1 MRLPRWV
8 RVPRRPSWPTLVV
21 LLAYLVAALAIMWP
35 LWTPLGDRTSAVN
48 PGDMALFTWLMEW
61 PPHAVAHGENPWFSD
76 AINAPTG
83 VNLMW
88 NNGMSLPA
96 LALWP
101 VSALFGG
108 LATVAVLLTLGMAGS
123 AATAYAALRSL
134 SVRIGPAAI
143 GGALFGFSPAM
154 LAQTHGHPN
163 LVFNVLAPVIVLLVV
178 RLVTNPEPRRRDAI
192 LLGLTAAAQVLIGE
206 EILLLTGIVAVLLV
220 AALALSRPELAR
232 QRARPVGLRAADA
245 LGVFVVLAALPL
257 GFQLFGPLE
266 QHGLPF
272 DPAFYSADLAGY
284 VVPTELQQLSTEATR
299 TRSEEFPGGLEEH
312 TAYLG
317 WPLIALCVGLLV
329 LWWRSLRVRIALL
342 TAVVV
347 AVFALGER
355 LTIDGQEKSLR
366 LPWDLLN
373 DLPFFE
379 HVVQTRF
386 AIFTIGLIGAAVAFA
401 LDDLATRPLPIHA
414 VGWGVVALAVIP
426 LLPARYDAADAPQ
439 VPDFFTDRA
448 GEALGCDGTVLVL
461 PYPSAAATDPML
473 WQAASGFAFSMPGGY
488 FIGPD
493 ETGQARFGG
502 AGSFTRSVFERAYLE
517 GVITPATAG
526 ARREFA
532 SDLDD
537 WDVCAAVIGPGFN
550 HATVL
555 GQAVRLIGAQ
565 PEPAGGDVLIWR
577 DLSEVRALCP

>member
-8 RVPRRPSWPTLVV
+8 RALWRPSWPTVVV
-21 LLAYLVAALAIMWP
+21 LLAYLAAALLVTWP

-48 PGDMALFTWLMEW
+48 PGDMALFAWLMEW
-61 PPHAVAHGENPWFSD
+61 PPHAVAHGDNPWFTD
-76 AINAPTG
+76 ALNAPTG

-96 LALWP
+96 LVLWP
-101 VSALFGG
+101 VTALFGG
-108 LATVAVLLTLGMAGS
+108 LATVVVLLTLGMAGS

-134 SVRIGPAAI
+134 SVRVAPAAI

-154 LAQTHGHPN
+154 LAQAHGHPN
-163 LVFNVLAPVIVLLVV
+163 LVFNVLAPVILLLVV
-178 RLVTNPEPRRRDAI
+178 RLVADPEPRRRDAI
-192 LLGLTAAAQVLIGE
+192 LLGLTAGAQVLIGE

-220 AALALSRPELAR
+220 AALALSRPDLVRLRVR
-232 QRARPVGLRAADA
+232 QIGPRAAEA
-245 LGVFVVLAALPL
+245 AGVFLVLAALPL

-272 DPAFYSADLAGY
+272 DPAYYSADLAGY

-299 TRSEEFPGGLEEH
+299 TRSEAFPGGLEEH

-317 WPLIALCVGLLV
+317 WPLIALCVVMLV
-329 LWWRSLRVRIALL
+329 LWWRSLRVRVALL

-373 DLPFFE
+373 DLPFLE

-401 LDDLATRPLPIHA
+401 LDDLAARPLPIHA

-426 LLPARYDAADAPQ
+426 LLPARYDAADAPT
-439 VPDFFTDRA
+439 VPDFFAERA
-448 GEALGCDGTVLVL
+448 GQVLGCDGTVLVL
-461 PYPSAAATDPML
+461 PYPSAAFTDPML

-493 ETGQARFGG
+493 ATGQARFGG
-502 AGSFTRSVFERAYLE
+502 AGSFTRSVFESAYLE
-517 GVITPATAG
+517 GVITPATA
-526 ARREFA
+526 ATRREFA
-532 SDLDD
+532 SDLDN
-537 WDVCAAVIGPGFN
+537 WDVCAAVIGPGYN
-550 HATVL
+550 YDVVL

-565 PEPAGGDVLIWR
+565 PEPVGGGVLVWH
-577 DLSEVRALCP
+577 DLSAVRALSQ